1 MVGDLFQFL
10 KISLPKGV
18 SCEGGGYFIVSN
30 GNPYWVT
37 FSLKS
42 CSWAEKIT
50 LWKKQI
56 RQPYENGGYKV
67 ICIPCC

>member
-1 MVGDLFQFL
+1 MVGDFIQFL
-10 KISLPKGV
+10 KISLPKEV

-42 CSWAEKIT
+42 SHLAEKIT
-50 LWKKQI
+50 VLKKSNPSTI
-56 RQPYENGGYKV
+56 
-67 ICIPCC
+67 